1 MGIRRI
7 TPWALALIAAV
18 LILSGCNDGPEPRP
32 DLLDEYDAGFAS
44 GLGLYD
50 DYHPED
56 NDWKHCAQ
64 LTVKKYGV
72 SGWDE
77 QDPDEARVFV
87 SGCVEALKGQE
98 SRPSAEGMGWIVS
111 NED

>member
-18 LILSGCNDGPEPRP
+18 LILSGCNDGSEPRP
-32 DLLDEYDAGFAS
+32 DLLDEYDAGFSA

-50 DYHPED
+50 DYHAED
-56 NDWKHCAQ
+56 NDRKHCAQ
-64 LTVKKYGV
+64 LTVKKYEV
-72 SGWDE
+72 SGRDE
-77 QDPDEARVFV
+77 QDPDEARAFV
-87 SGCVEALKGQE
+87 YGCERALTGEE
-98 SRPSAEGMGWIVS
+98 SSPSAEGLGWLVS